1 MPFPV
6 TLPATSP
13 PTPLPAPEN
22 ASTALALGERC
33 EPETSSR
40 SHVQVAPS
48 AHRLR
53 HRPEAKLA
61 PHLRIGLA
69 DGIGSGRE
77 RPSPRFGS
85 HRVSRN
91 ALPLTARLRGW
102 RHADTS
108 VDTNRERQWCGLRGA
123 RAVP

>member
-6 TLPATSP
+6 TLPVTSP
-13 PTPLPAPEN
+13 PTPLPAPED
-22 ASTALALGERC
+22 ASIALAERC

-40 SHVQVAPS
+40 SHVFRVAPA

-53 HRPEAKLA
+53 HRPEAELA

-108 VDTNRERQWCGLRGA
+108 ADTNRKGQWFGLRGA